1 MEDNN
6 NNLRLKISKALN
18 GLNKSSRVFDE
29 MINDYNTLYKKYLNI
44 KKIPEQTQRLNSFQ
58 VNIKPEDG
66 TIKPDQTELDK
77 DYQILLEK
85 LSNLKAE
92 NERKTEEI
100 NKNLSQ
106 ILDLKNKLDIKDKKI
121 NGYSAENSALKQ
133 QNMALDKKNKELNE
147 TNNRNSKL
155 IIELNKYNQKL
166 EIDHRTLID
175 NSGRMHME
183 IDKLRAQLLEL
194 QEQII
199 NKDNLY
205 NQLMESTKKNQL
217 ALSKSLLQPNKNKL
231 NINEINLEH
240 EKNNIP
246 DKLKYKIKLHYNPIT
261 SIHYNHFY
269 SSCVTTGKDNM
280 IHICNVN
287 NTNEN
292 YDFSDF
298 SDVVTDACFDI
309 NEELLFAGSYDKTAK
324 LYSLKNK
331 QLLNTFTGHTNNI
344 NCVKSFQNS
353 QLGLTGSSDETI
365 KEWDYNNNKMI
376 REFNYNSEC
385 FSLDISD
392 DDNFILSGHL
402 DGCVKFWSTK
412 DENEKIY
419 DVHSDKVIDIK
430 IIKKDLFLTI
440 GKDMTIKLFDMRKEE
455 PVYTIDKKI
464 ISDCCESSIALSPD
478 ENIFAVGANNG
489 LIYAINLNNGTINF
503 TINNNKGTGSVT
515 ALCWKDHK
523 SQIYAGDS
531 NGFLSIWGTD

>member
-1 MEDNN
+1 MEGNKDY
-6 NNLRLKISKALN
+6 LKLKISKALN
-18 GLNKSSRVFDE
+18 SLNKSSQVFDE
-29 MINDYNTLYKKYLNI
+29 MINDYNTLYKQYINI
-44 KKIPEQTQRLNSFQ
+44 KKIPEQTQRLNSIM
-58 VNIKPEDG
+58 VANKPEDG
-66 TIKPDQTELDK
+66 VIKPDQTELDK
-77 DYQILLEK
+77 NYQILLEK
-85 LSNLKAE
+85 LSNVKAE

-155 IIELNKYNQKL
+155 IVELNKYNQKL
-166 EIDHRTLID
+166 EIDHKTLID
-175 NSGRMHME
+175 HSGRMHME

-199 NKDNLY
+199 NKDNQY
-205 NQLMESTKKNQL
+205 NQLLENTKRNQI
-217 ALSKSLLQPNKNKL
+217 AFSKSLIQPNKNKL
-231 NINEINLEH
+231 NINEINIEH

-246 DKLKYKIKLHYNPIT
+246 DKLKYKLKLHYNPIT
-261 SIHYNHFY
+261 SIHYNTFY
-269 SSCVTTGKDNM
+269 SSCATTGKDNM

-287 NTNEN
+287 NSNDN
-292 YDFSDF
+292 YEFSDF
-298 SDVVTDACFDI
+298 SDVVTDACFAH

-331 QLLNTFTGHTNNI
+331 KLLNTFIGHTNNI
-344 NCVKSFQNS
+344 NCVKSFNNS

-365 KEWDYNNNKMI
+365 KEWDFNNNKMI

-385 FSLDISD
+385 YSLDISE

-412 DENEKIY
+412 DENEKIF
-419 DVHSDKVIDIK
+419 DVHTDKVIDLK

-455 PVYTIDKKI
+455 PIYTIDKKI
-464 ISDCCESSIALSPD
+464 ISEYCESSIALSPD
-478 ENIFAVGANNG
+478 ESIFAVGANNG
-489 LIYAINLNNGTINF
+489 MIYAIDINNGTIISK
-503 TINNNKGTGSVT
+503 INNNKGTGSVT
-515 ALCWKDHK
+515 ALCWKAYK

-531 NGFLSIWGTD
+531 NGFLSIWGID